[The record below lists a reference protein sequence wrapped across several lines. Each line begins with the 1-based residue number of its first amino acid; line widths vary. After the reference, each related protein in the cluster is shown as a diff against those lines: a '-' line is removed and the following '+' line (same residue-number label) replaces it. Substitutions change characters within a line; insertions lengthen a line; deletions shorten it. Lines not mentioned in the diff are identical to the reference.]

1 MSGLWAASSARP
13 HASGNR
19 ASGNRSWS
27 RSRGSHLGASEPS
40 GRPRCET
47 RLSDGAP
54 DPKLSLPAPSTP
66 PPRAQREHKRCLE
79 PAPTPP
85 QHSQKPGTTR
95 PLLPGLGQLKSPL
108 RDKMQCF
115 GVDLYKDE
123 TRGGTYSI
131 ADQVARFSK
140 AISDGN
146 ERYLDVAS
154 VYDGSYLKDKTV
166 LITGGNRGLGLALC
180 KRCVEDGATVLVF
193 GRKQSDELKELG
205 CVQMTGVD
213 VTNTSAVKNAC
224 RKVVEQGYQLD
235 IVINNAGYFYGPRE
249 AVTPTDTMNYDEELK
264 QIDICA
270 IGPLR
275 VSACLRQ
282 AHALKNDAQVIVI
295 TSQAG
300 SLQWRFTQN
309 KNVGGDYG
317 HHMSRAACN
326 MGAVLLGEELRADGV
341 SVVLLHPGFCRTEMT
356 RKYESI
362 WDAEGAVDAPVGAMR
377 VLFEVGRKH
386 ESGSYINCEDGLRI
400 PW

>member
-1 MSGLWAASSARP
+1 MLPNRPGRSCGNAKFGLD
-13 HASGNR
+13 
-19 ASGNRSWS
+19 
-27 RSRGSHLGASEPS
+27 PS
-40 GRPRCET
+40 CSPG
-47 RLSDGAP
+47 
-54 DPKLSLPAPSTP
+54 LPAP
-66 PPRAQREHKRCLE
+66 
-79 PAPTPP
+79 PTPP
-85 QHSQKPGTTR
+85 QRAQRAEG
-95 PLLPGLGQLKSPL
+95 GCL
-108 RDKMQCF
+108 RDPSDRAPARPSPFRSGTRSKDQMQCF

-146 ERYLDVAS
+146 ERYLDIAS
-154 VYDGSYLKDKTV
+154 VYDGSYLRGKTV

-180 KRCVEDGATVLVF
+180 KRCVADGATVLVF
-193 GRKQSDELKELG
+193 GRKQSDELKQIG
-205 CVQMTGVD
+205 CIQMTGVD

-249 AVTPTDTMNYDEELK
+249 AVTPTDTMDYDEELK

-282 AHALKNDAQVIVI
+282 ADALKNDAQIIII

-309 KNVGGDYG
+309 RNVGGDYG

-326 MGAVLLGEELRADGV
+326 MGAVLLGEELKADGV
-341 SVVLLHPGFCRTEMT
+341 SVVLLHPGFCRTAMT

-362 WDAEGAVDAPVGAMR
+362 WDAEGAVDAHVGAMR

-386 ESGSYINCEDGLRI
+386 ESGSYVNCEDGLRI

>member
-1 MSGLWAASSARP
+1 
-13 HASGNR
+13 
-19 ASGNRSWS
+19 
-27 RSRGSHLGASEPS
+27 
-40 GRPRCET
+40 
-47 RLSDGAP
+47 
-54 DPKLSLPAPSTP
+54 
-66 PPRAQREHKRCLE
+66 
-79 PAPTPP
+79 
-85 QHSQKPGTTR
+85 
-95 PLLPGLGQLKSPL
+95 
-108 RDKMQCF
+108 MQCF
-115 GVDLYKDE
+115 GLDLYKDE

-180 KRCVEDGATVLVF
+180 RRCVEDGATVLVF
-193 GRKQSDELKELG
+193 GRKLSDELKELG
-205 CVQMTGVD
+205 CIQMTGVD

-282 AHALKNDAQVIVI
+282 ANALKNDAQIIII

>member
-1 MSGLWAASSARP
+1 
-13 HASGNR
+13 
-19 ASGNRSWS
+19 
-27 RSRGSHLGASEPS
+27 
-40 GRPRCET
+40 
-47 RLSDGAP
+47 
-54 DPKLSLPAPSTP
+54 
-66 PPRAQREHKRCLE
+66 
-79 PAPTPP
+79 
-85 QHSQKPGTTR
+85 
-95 PLLPGLGQLKSPL
+95 
-108 RDKMQCF
+108 MQCF

-154 VYDGSYLKDKTV
+154 VYDGSYLKEKTV

-205 CVQMTGVD
+205 CIQMTGVD

-249 AVTPTDTMNYDEELK
+249 AVTPTDAMDYDEELK

-282 AHALKNDAQVIVI
+282 ANALKNNAQIIVI

-300 SLQWRFTQN
+300 SVQWRFTQN
-309 KNVGGDYG
+309 RNVGGDYG

-326 MGAVLLGEELRADGV
+326 MGAVLLGEELKADGV

-356 RKYESI
+356 RKYQSI
-362 WDAEGAVDAPVGAMR
+362 WDAEGAVDVEIGAMR
-377 VLFEVGRKH
+377 VLVEVGKKH